1 MKTFSALPLLPSP
14 LSKEG
19 GLWEDTSI
27 PMPQEKLK
35 IEKHWHFVLLQ
46 PLSLSHLLLPSFSF
60 FFFLRLYQMHFYFFN
75 ITLNQ
80 PSTLPKF
87 NSLLRLQDSY
97 IILVSSTL
105 LVEEGYL
112 EFELHPLLCLA
123 SYALDMGL

>member
-60 FFFLRLYQMHFYFFN
+60 FFFFAFIPNALLLLQHYTKPTFY
-75 ITLNQ
+75 T
-80 PSTLPKF
+80 PKIQF
-87 NSLLRLQDSY
+87 
-97 IILVSSTL
+97 SSSSP
-105 LVEEGYL
+105 G
-112 EFELHPLLCLA
+112 
-123 SYALDMGL
+123 